1 MLSRLPRKLGWYWVL
16 MLGLGVLI
24 GVTRSLT
31 WKIEAIFHVFSSL
44 FFFVCC
50 VFRQKINSLIIYL
63 CGALATV
70 STICCSCCLCCCK
83 EAQSNLYFN
92 NDFRTLFR
100 IWICIFISVVRR
112 RRRSLR
118 VFLSLFSFC
127 FCVFSLFILS
137 TLNKYHEKF
146 QRSLTSNR
154 KISAKR
160 KQIARNW
167 TGKCLTN
174 FKPNQARLAASSDE
188 LRTHFLNDY
197 WIILDK
203 FAIAV
208 RIKRDL
214 NINIGF
220 RIS

>member
-1 MLSRLPRKLGWYWVL
+1 MIFVL
-16 MLGLGVLI
+16 
-24 GVTRSLT
+24 
-31 WKIEAIFHVFSSL
+31 
-44 FFFVCC
+44 
-50 VFRQKINSLIIYL
+50 
-63 CGALATV
+63 
-70 STICCSCCLCCCK
+70 CL
-83 EAQSNLYFN
+83 EFEYVY
-92 NDFRTLFR
+92 LFR
-100 IWICIFISVVRR
+100 SYDDVVA
-112 RRRSLR
+112 LCAC
-118 VFLSLFSFC
+118 FLASFLFV

-174 FKPNQARLAASSDE
+174 FKPNQARLAVSSDE

-208 RIKRDL
+208 RIKRVL
-214 NINIGF
+214 NINIGLEY
-220 RIS
+220 RKVTPITRTSHKRVR